1 MKINRLFEI
10 VYLLLQKDRI
20 TASEL
25 ADRFEV
31 STRTIYRDVD
41 MLSSAGIPIYMN
53 KGRGGGISLLPDFVL
68 DKSVLTEEDK
78 ENILSSL
85 SAFKSVDLREKN
97 ELLEK
102 FTSIFGESYI
112 DWIEVD
118 FSSWSNQNDQADIFK
133 NLKNAICK
141 RKLVTFIY
149 SNSKGNKEERY
160 VEPLKLCFKGEAW
173 YLYGYCR
180 KRQDYR
186 FFKLMRV
193 KDLKI
198 TEEVIEHTTYGQVL
212 HEENKYVEKLVHLKL
227 HIDKQMAYR
236 VYDEF
241 EDYKKTEDEDFIV
254 EIDLP
259 DDQWT
264 LYYISTFGPYCE
276 VLEPKEVREKL
287 KQQLQETLNLYK

>member
-53 KGRGGGISLLPDFVL
+53 KGRGGGISLLPNFVL

-112 DWIEVD
+112 DWLEVD
-118 FSSWSNQNDQADIFK
+118 FSSWSNQNDQAALFK
-133 NLKNAICK
+133 DLKNAICK
-141 RKLVTFIY
+141 RKVVTFIY
-149 SNSKGNKEERY
+149 SNSKGDQEQRR

-173 YLYGYCR
+173 YLYGYCG

-186 FFKLMRV
+186 FFKLMRIKNLNV
-193 KDLKI
+193 
-198 TEEVIEHTTYGQVL
+198 TEEVVEHTAYGQVL
-212 HEENKYVEKLVHLKL
+212 HEENKYVPELVHLKL
-227 HIDKQMAYR
+227 HIDRQMAYR

-241 EDYKKTEDEDFIV
+241 ENYKKTEDEDFIV

-264 LYYISTFGPYCE
+264 LYYISTFGSYCE
-276 VLEPKEVREKL
+276 VLEPKKVREKL

>member
-53 KGRGGGISLLPDFVL
+53 KGRGGGISLLPNFVL

-85 SAFKSVDLREKN
+85 SAFKSVDLRDKN

-149 SNSKGNKEERY
+149 SNSNGN
-160 VEPLKLCFKGEAW
+160 
-173 YLYGYCR
+173 
-180 KRQDYR
+180 Q
-186 FFKLMRV
+186 
-193 KDLKI
+193 
-198 TEEVIEHTTYGQVL
+198 
-212 HEENKYVEKLVHLKL
+212 
-227 HIDKQMAYR
+227 
-236 VYDEF
+236 
-241 EDYKKTEDEDFIV
+241 
-254 EIDLP
+254 
-259 DDQWT
+259 
-264 LYYISTFGPYCE
+264 
-276 VLEPKEVREKL
+276 
-287 KQQLQETLNLYK
+287 